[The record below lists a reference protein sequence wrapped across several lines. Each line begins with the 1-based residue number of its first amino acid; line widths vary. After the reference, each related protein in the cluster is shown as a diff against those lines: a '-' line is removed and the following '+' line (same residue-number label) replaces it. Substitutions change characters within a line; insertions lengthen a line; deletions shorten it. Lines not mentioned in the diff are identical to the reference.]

1 MEQSLRQAGLQLTH
15 MHQRQV
21 CLLKCVMV
29 LNAVGWD
36 SAPNLLCLNVGSRL
50 EKGPAKLWIL
60 DYVERLLEIHRKT
73 FPQNKN
79 SAIIWLARFQ
89 LYLN

>member
-29 LNAVGWD
+29 LNAAGWD
-36 SAPNLLCLNVGSRL
+36 CTKLALFKCWLSAGKRAC
-50 EKGPAKLWIL
+50 KAL
-60 DYVERLLEIHRKT
+60 DTGLRGAAFRD
-73 FPQNKN
+73 PQEDVPSKQKFCYHLV
-79 SAIIWLARFQ
+79 S
-89 LYLN
+89 